1 MYFFYYWRFASL
13 GPTTQVASPPDKAL
27 RLAVAGATHGHVG
40 WILGRKDKSDVSLV
54 GVYEPD
60 TELVQRYI
68 KQYNLSAD
76 IFYTDLTKMLE
87 TVKPEA
93 VVAFG
98 SIYEHMAVVEACAPR
113 SIHVMVEKPLATT
126 NAHAS
131 RMEELARK
139 HKIHLLTNYE
149 TSWYPTTE
157 KTYRL
162 VNDSVCWQ
170 RDLILKVFVRNRHG
184 AK

>member
-1 MYFFYYWRFASL
+1 MYFCYHWPYASL
-13 GPTTQVASPPDKAL
+13 GPIVQMASPRITSL

-60 TELVQRYI
+60 TELAKRYI

-113 SIHVMVEKPLATT
+113 
-126 NAHAS
+126 
-131 RMEELARK
+131 
-139 HKIHLLTNYE
+139 
-149 TSWYPTTE
+149 
-157 KTYRL
+157 
-162 VNDSVCWQ
+162 
-170 RDLILKVFVRNRHG
+170 
-184 AK
+184 